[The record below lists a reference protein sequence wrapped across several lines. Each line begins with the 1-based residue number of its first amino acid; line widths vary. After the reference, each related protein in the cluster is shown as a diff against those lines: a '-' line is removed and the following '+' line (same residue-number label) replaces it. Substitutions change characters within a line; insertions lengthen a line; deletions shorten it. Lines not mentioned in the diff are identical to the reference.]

1 VMPDEEFRSAE
12 PPRTCVRCGR
22 PATTEAVW
30 AKAY

>member
-1 VMPDEEFRSAE
+1 MLPDAEFRTPEA
-12 PPRTCVRCGR
+12 PTTCIWTGR